1 MSIAQ
6 TKPDTEDPGHPEHP
20 DFFRAK

>member
-1 MSIAQ
+1 VSIAQ
-6 TKPDTEDPGHPEHP
+6 TKPDTEAPGHPEHP